1 MTIQHRHVGID
12 EATTKPDIG
21 YISPQEYLGDY
32 WLFIMTL
39 VVKAIYVENDIGCE
53 IMGQRSNECNILNFT
68 ELQEVSFQHDI

>member
-1 MTIQHRHVGID
+1 
-12 EATTKPDIG
+12 
-21 YISPQEYLGDY
+21 
-32 WLFIMTL
+32 MTL